1 MENPIKMDAFGGTHY
16 FRKHPNSY
24 ILKGNS
30 GGDNCIR
37 RGGVDPMNASV
48 FSFLKKKTKGP
59 KERNLS
65 REKKLLLSIES
76 WLFNR
81 DPCKGFIKIP
91 I

>member
-1 MENPIKMDAFGGTHY
+1 MENPIKMDAFGGTTI
-16 FRKHPNSY
+16 F
-24 ILKGNS
+24 GNIQIATFWKEIVVVTIAS
-30 GGDNCIR
+30 GV
-37 RGGVDPMNASV
+37 GGRSNECVRV
-48 FSFLKKKTKGP
+48 FISQKKTKGP